1 MKRFLDTELGKWL
14 KTLLEIALIAAVL
27 IGIVSA
33 VRGIA
38 KADTITEEVWVL
50 CEPNGTVNIR
60 SKPGGAVFGGTSCG
74 AKLWTDNRQRDGFL
88 HVLELNAEEETG
100 WISQRYIVY
109 DEPHPVDAVMVIT
122 SDGRVACRKWI
133 GGKVIKWLMNGEP
146 VTVYWMSDTWAVTE
160 YGYIKSEFLEATHNG
175 RATD

>member
-27 IGIVSA
+27 IGIVSV

-133 GGKVIKWLMNGEP
+133 GGKIIKWLKNGEP
-146 VTVYWMSDTWAVTE
+146 VTVYWMSTEWAVTE
-160 YGYIKSEFLEATHNG
+160 YGYIRSEYLEAVNNG
-175 RATD
+175 Y

>member
-1 MKRFLDTELGKWL
+1 MKKSFFDSELWKWITCL
-14 KTLLEIALIAAVL
+14 FEIALLALVILLTVLGFQAV
-27 IGIVSA
+27 A
-33 VRGIA
+33 H
-38 KADTITEEVWVL
+38 ADTITEEVWVL

-100 WISQRYIVY
+100 WISARYIVY
-109 DEPHPVDAVMVIT
+109 DEPRQVDAVMVIA

-133 GGKVIKWLMNGEP
+133 GGKIIKWLKNGDL
-146 VTVYWMSDTWAVTE
+146 VTVHWMSSSWAVTD
-160 YGYIKSEFLEATHNG
+160 YGYIRSEYLEAVMNG
-175 RATD
+175 N